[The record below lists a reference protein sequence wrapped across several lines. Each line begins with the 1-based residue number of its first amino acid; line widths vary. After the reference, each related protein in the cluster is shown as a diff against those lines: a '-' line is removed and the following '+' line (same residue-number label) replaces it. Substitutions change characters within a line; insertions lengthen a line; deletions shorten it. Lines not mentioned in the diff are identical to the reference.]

1 MKFNLERK
9 KVVDAQESLWE
20 FTVPLKVI
28 LYIASVDPAYY
39 RSLLY
44 SPCITDWSFGIHS
57 GHDPS
62 KDDVA
67 IEESETRAAIAVMP
81 LPDDTGAR
89 QVEVDAARAR
99 FLARKQSKT
108 LRR

>member
-1 MKFNLERK
+1 MLIR
-9 KVVDAQESLWE
+9 SIWE
-20 FTVPLKVI
+20 FTIPLKVI
-28 LYIASVDPAYY
+28 HYIASVGPAYY
-39 RSLLY
+39 ICLLLY

-67 IEESETRAAIAVMP
+67 IKESETKTAVAVMP
-81 LPDDTGAR
+81 LPDEIGAR

-108 LRR
+108 LKR

>member
-1 MKFNLERK
+1 MMLTKYMRIHYSIEGN
-9 KVVDAQESLWE
+9 SLYCLSW
-20 FTVPLKVI
+20 PCL
-28 LYIASVDPAYY
+28 LL
-39 RSLLY
+39 LLY

-67 IEESETRAAIAVMP
+67 IKESEAKTAVAVMS
-81 LPDDTGAR
+81 LPDDTDAR

-108 LRR
+108 LKR